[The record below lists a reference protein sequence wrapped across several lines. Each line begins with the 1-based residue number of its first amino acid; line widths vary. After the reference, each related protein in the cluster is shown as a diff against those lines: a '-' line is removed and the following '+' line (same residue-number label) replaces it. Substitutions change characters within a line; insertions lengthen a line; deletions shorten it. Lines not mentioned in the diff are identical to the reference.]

1 MGGHGPTWS
10 DGVGTSS
17 TGPLAGAMLSEVLV
31 VLEFCLLLPSPE
43 VPGEVSGVLGGV
55 LGG

>member
-1 MGGHGPTWS
+1 MGGHRPTWS

-17 TGPLAGAMLSEVLV
+17 TGPLGRSDAERGVGRAGVL
-31 VLEFCLLLPSPE
+31 PAPAE